1 MCLTLGLCR
10 LPCLPQPQT
19 GLFPSPPCPRWLQN
33 GHPAEELPGV
43 QVASQGT
50 TLHIDR
56 VELGHAGLFAC
67 QATNEAGTATA
78 EVELSVH
85 GEEAWGSRAGVGEAR
100 GPWSSAPLAGLV
112 DLGRVGADLLR
123 MALLGWTPQ
132 LTKETQT

>member
-10 LPCLPQPQT
+10 LPCLPRPQT
-19 GLFPSPPCPRWLQN
+19 DLFPSPPCPRWLQN

-100 GPWSSAPLAGLV
+100 GP
-112 DLGRVGADLLR
+112 
-123 MALLGWTPQ
+123 
-132 LTKETQT
+132 

>member
-1 MCLTLGLCR
+1 M
-10 LPCLPQPQT
+10 
-19 GLFPSPPCPRWLQN
+19 
-33 GHPAEELPGV
+33 

-50 TLHIDR
+50 TLHIDH

-112 DLGRVGADLLR
+112 DLGRVGADLR